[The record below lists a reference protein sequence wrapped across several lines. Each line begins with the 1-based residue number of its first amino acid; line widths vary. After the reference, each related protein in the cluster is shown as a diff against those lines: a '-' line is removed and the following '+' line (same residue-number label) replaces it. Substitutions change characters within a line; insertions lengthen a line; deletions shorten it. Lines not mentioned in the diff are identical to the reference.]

1 MHWLKRVLAAI
12 KKCDILEKWLN
23 RISGEGLTEEN
34 GAEICTDDC
43 ALLPRFMGNLINGG
57 KSTTKK
63 MERNFEEKQ
72 KECVMVSHLV

>member
-1 MHWLKRVLAAI
+1 M
-12 KKCDILEKWLN
+12 
-23 RISGEGLTEEN
+23 TEEN